1 MSFDYLWDGFSVA
14 LSLQNLLIGL
24 IGCFLGTMIGALPAI
39 GPINGIALL
48 LPIAYT
54 MGLPPEST
62 MILLAAIYCGA
73 EYGGRISSILLNVP
87 GDAGAVMTALD
98 GYPMARQGR
107 AGEALMLSGLA
118 SFTGGIIGAT
128 GLALFAPVLAG
139 LATGFGPAEYF
150 VLMVFAF
157 ATLGSMMGARPV
169 KTLIGC
175 VLGLML
181 ATIGLDATSGAYR
194 FTFGE
199 PELGDGIE
207 FVVLVIG
214 LFSISE
220 ALILL
225 EKQAAG
231 TEIIRGLGRMT
242 ARLSDIRRGIGTALR
257 SSGIGFV
264 VGVLPGTGASV
275 SSAIAYMTEKRISD
289 RDGSFGKGDPRGL
302 VAPEAANNATS
313 CGAFVPMLTL
323 GVPGSGTTAV
333 MLGALM
339 LYNIQPGPTLMTD
352 RPEIVGGLIA
362 SLFIGNILL
371 LALNLPLVR
380 IFTRVLTVPNWVL
393 VPGILVLSIVGVY
406 STHASAFSVLLMLG
420 IGMAGW
426 LLRKAGFDMAPI
438 ILGFVLGRVMEVNLR
453 NALAISGGDLG
464 ILFESTISIVLWI
477 AAALVAVMPLVL
489 GRRLKRATAPEARI
503 PDAEARIPDGEDR
516 AA

>member
-1 MSFDYLWDGFSVA
+1 MNLEYLWGGFSVA
-14 LSLQNLLIGL
+14 LTLQNLTIGF
-24 IGCFLGTMIGALPAI
+24 IGCFIGTMVGALPAI

-62 MILLAAIYCGA
+62 MILLASIYCGA

-87 GDAGAVMTALD
+87 GDAGAVMSAID
-98 GYPMARQGR
+98 GYPLARQGR

-118 SFTGGIIGAT
+118 SFVGGMIGAT
-128 GLALFAPVLAG
+128 GLALFAPLLAG

-157 ATLGSMMGARPV
+157 ATLGSMVGSQPV

-175 VLGLML
+175 TLGLML
-181 ATIGLDATSGAYR
+181 ATVGLDATSGAYR
-194 FTFGE
+194 FTFNE

-220 ALILL
+220 ALIIL
-225 EKQAAG
+225 ENQASG
-231 TEIIRGLGRMT
+231 FTVIRQLGRMI
-242 ARLSDIRRGIGTALR
+242 ARADDIRKSVGTALR
-257 SSGIGFV
+257 SAVMGFV
-264 VGVLPGTGASV
+264 VGVLPGAGASV
-275 SSAIAYMTEKRISD
+275 SSAIAYTTAKRLSDTE
-289 RDGSFGKGDPRGL
+289 GTFGKGDVRGL
-302 VAPEAANNATS
+302 AAPEAANNATA

-339 LYNIQPGPTLMTD
+339 LYNIQPGPMLLTE
-352 RPEIVGGLIA
+352 RPEIVGGLVA

-371 LALNLPLVR
+371 LILNLPLVNL
-380 IFTRVLTVPNWVL
+380 FARVLTVPNWLL

-406 STHASAFSVLLMLG
+406 STHASSFSVLLMLG
-420 IGMAGW
+420 IGMVGW
-426 LLRKAGFDMAPI
+426 LLRKLGFDMAPI
-438 ILGFVLGRVMEVNLR
+438 ILGFVLGHVMEINLR
-453 NALAISGGDLG
+453 NALAISGGDIS
-464 ILFESTISIVLWI
+464 ILFQSKISLVLWVL
-477 AAALVAVMPLVL
+477 AAAMAALPVFLSRRAKK
-489 GRRLKRATAPEARI
+489 RLKATAPA
-503 PDAEARIPDGEDR
+503 
-516 AA
+516 

>member
-1 MSFDYLWDGFSVA
+1 MSLDYLWHGFAVA
-14 LSLQNLLIGL
+14 LTGQNLLIGF
-24 IGCFLGTMIGALPAI
+24 IGCFIGTLVGALPAI

-48 LPIAYT
+48 LPIAYS
-54 MGLPPEST
+54 MGLPAEST
-62 MILLAAIYCGA
+62 MILLASIYCGA

-98 GYPMARQGR
+98 GYPMAKQGR
-107 AGEALMLSGLA
+107 AGEALALSGLS
-118 SFTGGIIGAT
+118 SFVGGILGSI
-128 GLALFAPVLAG
+128 GLALFAPMMAG
-139 LATGFGPAEYF
+139 LAIGFGPAEYF

-157 ATLGSMMGARPV
+157 ATLGSMVGSQPV

-175 VLGLML
+175 TLGLML
-181 ATIGLDATSGAYR
+181 ATVGLDATSGAYR

-199 PELGDGIE
+199 AELGDGIE

-220 ALILL
+220 ALIIL
-225 EKQAAG
+225 EHQG
-231 TEIIRGLGRMT
+231 RGFTVIRELGRMT
-242 ARLSDIRRGIGTALR
+242 ARMSDIMKVRGTVLR
-257 SSGIGFV
+257 SSIIGFV

-275 SSAIAYMTEKRISD
+275 SSAISYTTEKRLAD
-289 RDGSFGKGDPRGL
+289 TEGTFGKGDVRGL
-302 VAPEAANNATS
+302 AAPESANNATA

-339 LYNIQPGPTLMTD
+339 LYNIQPGPMLLTE
-352 RPEIVGGLIA
+352 RPEIVGGLVA
-362 SLFIGNILL
+362 SLFVGNFIL
-371 LALNLPLVR
+371 LALNLPLVN
-380 IFTRVLTVPNWVL
+380 IFARVLTVPNWLL

-406 STHASAFSVLLMLG
+406 STHASVFSIFLMLG

-453 NALAISGGDLG
+453 NALAISGGDVA
-464 ILFESTISIVLWI
+464 ILFQSTICNVLWVMAI
-477 AAALVAVMPLVL
+477 GVALVPVFLSRRAKRRMAAA
-489 GRRLKRATAPEARI
+489 
-503 PDAEARIPDGEDR
+503 AEAASHAPQ
-516 AA
+516 

>member
-1 MSFDYLWDGFSVA
+1 MNLDYLWHGFAVA
-14 LSLQNLLIGL
+14 LTGQNLLIGF
-24 IGCFLGTMIGALPAI
+24 IGCFIGTLVGALPAI

-48 LPIAYT
+48 LPIAYS
-54 MGLPPEST
+54 MGLPAEST
-62 MILLAAIYCGA
+62 MILLASIYCGA

-98 GYPMARQGR
+98 GYPMAKQGR
-107 AGEALMLSGLA
+107 AGEALALSGLS
-118 SFTGGIIGAT
+118 SFVGGILGSI
-128 GLALFAPVLAG
+128 GLALFAPMMAG
-139 LATGFGPAEYF
+139 LAIGFGPAEYF

-157 ATLGSMMGARPV
+157 ATLGSMVGSQPV

-175 VLGLML
+175 TLGLML
-181 ATIGLDATSGAYR
+181 ATVGLDATSGAYR

-199 PELGDGIE
+199 AELGDGIE

-220 ALILL
+220 ALIIL
-225 EKQAAG
+225 EHQG
-231 TEIIRGLGRMT
+231 RGFTVIRELGRMT
-242 ARLSDIRRGIGTALR
+242 ARMSDIVKVRGTVLR
-257 SSGIGFV
+257 SSVIGFV

-275 SSAIAYMTEKRISD
+275 SSAISYTTEKRLAD
-289 RDGSFGKGDPRGL
+289 TEGTFGKGDVRGL
-302 VAPEAANNATS
+302 AAPEAANNATA

-339 LYNIQPGPTLMTD
+339 LYNIQPGPMLLTE
-352 RPEIVGGLIA
+352 RPEIVGGLVA
-362 SLFIGNILL
+362 SLFVGNLIL
-371 LALNLPLVR
+371 LALNLPLVN
-380 IFTRVLTVPNWVL
+380 IFARVLTVPNWLL

-406 STHASAFSVLLMLG
+406 STHASVFSIFLMLG

-453 NALAISGGDLG
+453 NALAISGGDVA
-464 ILFESTISIVLWI
+464 ILFQSTICNVLWVMAI
-477 AAALVAVMPLVL
+477 GVALVPVFLSRRAKRRMAAAAD
-489 GRRLKRATAPEARI
+489 AASHAPQ
-503 PDAEARIPDGEDR
+503 
-516 AA
+516 

>member
-1 MSFDYLWDGFSVA
+1 MNLDYLWQGFAVA
-14 LSLQNLLIGL
+14 LTWQNLLIGL
-24 IGCFLGTMIGALPAI
+24 VGCFIGTMVGALPAI

-54 MGLPPEST
+54 MGLPAEST

-98 GYPMARQGR
+98 GYPMAKQGR
-107 AGEALMLSGLA
+107 AGEALALSGLA
-118 SFTGGIIGAT
+118 SFIGGMFGSI
-128 GLALFAPVLAG
+128 GLALFAPLLAG
-139 LATGFGPAEYF
+139 LAIGFGPAEYF

-157 ATLGSMMGARPV
+157 ATLGSMVGSQPV

-181 ATIGLDATSGAYR
+181 ATVGLDATSGAYR
-194 FTFGE
+194 FTFNE

-220 ALILL
+220 ALIIL
-225 EKQAAG
+225 EHQG
-231 TEIIRGLGRMT
+231 RGMTVIRELGRMT
-242 ARLSDIRRGIGTALR
+242 ARMSDIVKSAGTTVR
-257 SSGIGFV
+257 SSIIGFV

-275 SSAIAYMTEKRISD
+275 SSAVSYTTAKRISD
-289 RDGSFGKGDPRGL
+289 TEGTFGKGDVRGL
-302 VAPEAANNATS
+302 AAPEAANNATA

-339 LYNIQPGPTLMTD
+339 LYNIQPGPMLLVE
-352 RPEIVGGLIA
+352 RPEIVGGLVA
-362 SLFIGNILL
+362 SLFVGNLIL
-371 LALNLPLVR
+371 LALNLPLVQ
-380 IFTRVLTVPNWVL
+380 IFARVLTVPNWLL

-406 STHASAFSVLLMLG
+406 SAHSSVFSIYLMMG

-453 NALAISGGDLG
+453 NALAISGGEIS
-464 ILFESTISIVLWI
+464 ILFSSTICIVLWCMAVLVALLPI
-477 AAALVAVMPLVL
+477 YLSRRAKRRAMNLAAA
-489 GRRLKRATAPEARI
+489 E
-503 PDAEARIPDGEDR
+503 
-516 AA
+516 

>member
-1 MSFDYLWDGFSVA
+1 MNLEYLWGGFSVA
-14 LSLQNLLIGL
+14 LTLQNLTIGF
-24 IGCFLGTMIGALPAI
+24 IGCFIGTMVGALPAI

-62 MILLAAIYCGA
+62 MILLASIYCGA

-87 GDAGAVMTALD
+87 GDAGAVMSAID
-98 GYPMARQGR
+98 GYPLARQGR

-118 SFTGGIIGAT
+118 SFAGGMIGAT
-128 GLALFAPVLAG
+128 GLALFAPLLAG

-157 ATLGSMMGARPV
+157 ATLGSMVGSQPV

-175 VLGLML
+175 TLGLML
-181 ATIGLDATSGAYR
+181 ATVGLDATSGAYR
-194 FTFGE
+194 FTFNE

-220 ALILL
+220 ALIIL
-225 EKQAAG
+225 ENQASGFTVIKQ
-231 TEIIRGLGRMT
+231 LGRMIVR
-242 ARLSDIRRGIGTALR
+242 ADDIRKSVGTALR
-257 SSGIGFV
+257 SAVMGFI
-264 VGVLPGTGASV
+264 VGVLPGAGASV
-275 SSAIAYMTEKRISD
+275 SSAIAYTTAKRLSDTE
-289 RDGSFGKGDPRGL
+289 GTFGKGDMRGL
-302 VAPEAANNATS
+302 AAPEAANNATA

-339 LYNIQPGPTLMTD
+339 LYNIQPGPMLLTE
-352 RPEIVGGLIA
+352 RPEIVGGLVA

-371 LALNLPLVR
+371 LILNLPLVNL
-380 IFTRVLTVPNWVL
+380 FARVLTVPNWLL

-406 STHASAFSVLLMLG
+406 STHASSFSVLLMLG
-420 IGMAGW
+420 IGMVGW
-426 LLRKAGFDMAPI
+426 LLRKLGFDMAPI
-438 ILGFVLGRVMEVNLR
+438 ILGFVLGHVMEINLR
-453 NALAISGGDLG
+453 NALAISGGDIS
-464 ILFESTISIVLWI
+464 ILFESRISLVLWVL
-477 AAALVAVMPLVL
+477 AALMAVLPVL
-489 GRRLKRATAPEARI
+489 LSRRARKRPKATVPA
-503 PDAEARIPDGEDR
+503 
-516 AA
+516 

>member
-1 MSFDYLWDGFSVA
+1 MNLEYLWGGFAVA
-14 LSLQNLLIGL
+14 LTFQNLLIGF
-24 IGCFLGTMIGALPAI
+24 IGCFIGTLVGALPAI

-62 MILLAAIYCGA
+62 MILLASIYCGA

-98 GYPMARQGR
+98 GYPLARQGR

-118 SFTGGIIGAT
+118 SFVGGMIGAV

-157 ATLGSMMGARPV
+157 ATLGSMVGSQPV

-175 VLGLML
+175 TLGLML
-181 ATIGLDATSGAYR
+181 ATVGLDATSGAYR
-194 FTFGE
+194 FTFNE

-220 ALILL
+220 ALLIL
-225 EKQAAG
+225 EHQASG
-231 TEIIRGLGRMT
+231 VTVIRQLGRMF
-242 ARLSDIRRGIGTALR
+242 ARANDIRKSVGTTLR
-257 SSGIGFV
+257 SSIIGFV

-275 SSAIAYMTEKRISD
+275 SSAIAYTTAKRLSDTE
-289 RDGSFGKGDPRGL
+289 GTFGKGDVRGL
-302 VAPEAANNATS
+302 AAPEAANNATA

-339 LYNIQPGPTLMTD
+339 LYNIQPGPMLLTE
-352 RPEIVGGLIA
+352 RPEIVGGLVA
-362 SLFIGNILL
+362 SLFVGNIILL
-371 LALNLPLVR
+371 LLNLPLVN
-380 IFTRVLTVPNWVL
+380 IFARVLTVPNWLL

-406 STHASAFSVLLMLG
+406 STHASGFSVLLMLG
-420 IGMAGW
+420 IGMVGW
-426 LLRKAGFDMAPI
+426 LLRKLGFDMAPI
-438 ILGFVLGRVMEVNLR
+438 ILGFVLGHVMEINLR
-453 NALAISGGDLG
+453 NALAISGGDIS
-464 ILFESTISIVLWI
+464 ILFQSKISLVLWVL
-477 AAALVAVMPLVL
+477 AAGMAVLPLVL
-489 GRRLKRATAPEARI
+489 SRRAKKRLKAAAPA
-503 PDAEARIPDGEDR
+503 
-516 AA
+516 

>member
-1 MSFDYLWDGFSVA
+1 MNFEYLWQGFAVA
-14 LSLQNLLIGL
+14 LTFQNLLIGL
-24 IGCFLGTMIGALPAI
+24 VGCFIGTLVGALPAI

-54 MGLPPEST
+54 MGLPAEST

-98 GYPMARQGR
+98 GYPMAKQGR
-107 AGEALMLSGLA
+107 AGEALALSGLA
-118 SFTGGIIGAT
+118 SFVGGMFGAA
-128 GLALFAPVLAG
+128 GLALFAPILSG
-139 LATGFGPAEYF
+139 LAIGFGPAEYF

-157 ATLGSMMGARPV
+157 ATLGSMVGSQPV

-175 VLGLML
+175 TLGLML
-181 ATIGLDATSGAYR
+181 ATVGLDPTSGAYR
-194 FTFGE
+194 FTFNE

-220 ALILL
+220 ALIIL
-225 EKQAAG
+225 ENQG
-231 TEIIRGLGRMT
+231 RGMTVIRELGRMT
-242 ARLSDIRRGIGTALR
+242 ARLSDITKSAGTTVR
-257 SSGIGFV
+257 SAIIGFV

-275 SSAIAYMTEKRISD
+275 SSAISYTTAKRISD
-289 RDGSFGKGDPRGL
+289 TEGTFGKGDVRGL
-302 VAPEAANNATS
+302 AAPEAANNATA

-339 LYNIQPGPTLMTD
+339 LYNIQPGPMLLTE
-352 RPEIVGGLIA
+352 RPEIVGGLVA
-362 SLFIGNILL
+362 SLFVGNLIL
-371 LALNLPLVR
+371 LALNLPLVQ
-380 IFTRVLTVPNWVL
+380 IFARVLTVPNWLL

-406 STHASAFSVLLMLG
+406 STHASIFSIYLMFA

-453 NALAISGGDLG
+453 NALAISGGEVS
-464 ILFESTISIVLWI
+464 ILFSSTICIVLWCMAI
-477 AAALVAVMPLVL
+477 AVAVFPVFLSRRAKRRMREAAAAMN
-489 GRRLKRATAPEARI
+489 
-503 PDAEARIPDGEDR
+503 
-516 AA
+516 

>member
-1 MSFDYLWDGFSVA
+1 MNLEYLWQGFAVA
-14 LSLQNLLIGL
+14 LTWQNLLIGF
-24 IGCFLGTMIGALPAI
+24 IGCFIGTMVGALPAI

-54 MGLPPEST
+54 MGLPAEST

-98 GYPMARQGR
+98 GYPLARQGR
-107 AGEALMLSGLA
+107 AGEALALSGMS
-118 SFTGGIIGAT
+118 SFVGGILGSI
-128 GLALFAPVLAG
+128 GLALFAPLLSG
-139 LATGFGPAEYF
+139 LAIGFGPAEYF

-157 ATLGSMMGARPV
+157 ATLGSMVGSQPV

-175 VLGLML
+175 TLGLML
-181 ATIGLDATSGAYR
+181 ATVGIDATSGAYR

-207 FVVLVIG
+207 FVILVIG

-220 ALILL
+220 ALIIL
-225 EKQAAG
+225 EHQG
-231 TEIIRGLGRMT
+231 RGFTVIRDLGRMT
-242 ARLSDIRRGIGTALR
+242 ARMSDIVKCTGTTLR
-257 SSGIGFV
+257 SSVIGFV

-275 SSAIAYMTEKRISD
+275 SSAIAYTTEKRLSD
-289 RDGSFGKGDPRGL
+289 TEGTFGKGDVRGL
-302 VAPEAANNATS
+302 AAPEAANNATA

-339 LYNIQPGPTLMTD
+339 LYNIQPGPMLLVE
-352 RPEIVGGLIA
+352 RPEVVGGLVA
-362 SLFIGNILL
+362 SLFVGNVIL
-371 LALNLPLVR
+371 LALNLPLVN
-380 IFTRVLTVPNWVL
+380 IFARVLTVPNWLL

-406 STHASAFSVLLMLG
+406 STHASVFSIFLMLG
-420 IGMAGW
+420 IGIAGW

-438 ILGFVLGRVMEVNLR
+438 ILGFVLGRVMEINLR
-453 NALAISGGDLG
+453 NALAISGGDVS

-477 AAALVAVMPLVL
+477 MAATIAVLPALLAHRARKRIKEAALSA
-489 GRRLKRATAPEARI
+489 
-503 PDAEARIPDGEDR
+503 
-516 AA
+516 

>member
-1 MSFDYLWDGFSVA
+1 MNFEYLAQGFAVA
-14 LSLQNLLIGL
+14 LTWQNLLIGFV
-24 IGCFLGTMIGALPAI
+24 GCFIGTMVGALPAI

-62 MILLAAIYCGA
+62 MILLAAVYCGA

-87 GDAGAVMTALD
+87 GDAGAVMTAMD
-98 GYPMARQGR
+98 GYPMAKQGR
-107 AGEALMLSGLA
+107 AGEALALSGLS
-118 SFTGGIIGAT
+118 SFVGGILGSI
-128 GLALFAPVLAG
+128 GLALFAPLLSG
-139 LATGFGPAEYF
+139 LAIGFGPAEYF

-157 ATLGSMMGARPV
+157 ATLGSMVGDQPV

-175 VLGLML
+175 TLGLML
-181 ATIGLDATSGAYR
+181 ATVGIDATSGAYR
-194 FTFGE
+194 FTFDE

-220 ALILL
+220 ALIIL
-225 EKQAAG
+225 EHQG
-231 TEIIRGLGRMT
+231 RGFTMIRDLGRMT
-242 ARLSDIRRGIGTALR
+242 ARWADIVKCTGATLR
-257 SSGIGFV
+257 SSLIGFV

-275 SSAIAYMTEKRISD
+275 SSAISYTTEKRICD
-289 RDGSFGKGDPRGL
+289 TEGTFGKGDVRGL
-302 VAPEAANNATS
+302 AAPEAANNATA

-339 LYNIQPGPTLMTD
+339 LYNIQPGPMLLVE
-352 RPEIVGGLIA
+352 RPEIVGGLVA
-362 SLFIGNILL
+362 SLFVGNFIL
-371 LALNLPLVR
+371 LALNLPLVN
-380 IFTRVLTVPNWVL
+380 IFARVLTVPNWLL

-406 STHASAFSVLLMLG
+406 STHASVFSIFLMLG
-420 IGMAGW
+420 IGLIGW
-426 LLRKAGFDMAPI
+426 LLRKAGFDMAPL

-453 NALAISGGDLG
+453 NALAISGGDPS
-464 ILFESTISIVLWI
+464 ILFQSTISIVLWVM
-477 AAALVAVMPLVL
+477 AAAVAILPWYLS
-489 GRRLKRATAPEARI
+489 RRAKKRIKEA
-503 PDAEARIPDGEDR
+503 AL